1 MTNDPVPAHTAESV
15 AAELLRLSPA
25 YAPTPL
31 LDLPR
36 LAARC
41 GVAQVLAKD
50 EGRRMLGS
58 FKSLGG
64 THAGLRAL
72 ARAAGSDVAGLLDPA
87 RHPDPLP
94 ALICASDGNHGLA
107 VVAAALRRRSRPC
120 LPARRRAGGP
130 CRPHRGAGC
139 RDRAGGGHL

>member
-1 MTNDPVPAHTAESV
+1 MTAALHAPQDSAAI

-36 LAARC
+36 LAARL

-50 EGRRMLGS
+50 EGQRMLRS

-64 THAGLRAL
+64 TYAGLRAL
-72 ARAAGSDVAGLLDPA
+72 GAARDVCV
-87 RHPDPLP
+87 PDF
-94 ALICASDGNHGLA
+94 SFSQG
-107 VVAAALRRRSRPC
+107 V
-120 LPARRRAGGP
+120 
-130 CRPHRGAGC
+130 HR
-139 RDRAGGGHL
+139 